1 MGCAALKRP
10 KKQISQETDLSPN
23 FTIFQKSSETLEESL
38 KDSKKLNFVCR
49 KFKISDPELKILRL
63 DICKLYIHGIK
74 GSKESGEIMNKV
86 VKDSLLLASTKNYF
100 FTNLHYACIP
110 NFNLETGLSIF
121 LIFLLVHNIEF
132 NVTREFPFI
141 EVLNSN
147 EEFKEFVRSWT
158 EFVIL
163 VFKMNDEYRKAKYF
177 KEAYAISERLMTRYA
192 EIDDD
197 KARKRVKYFKQ
208 LIGIYKEFVNEIQEF
223 CEKIV
228 YFAVNIDKNKNIFGK
243 ISKSLK
249 DVEIKKCEKLVH
261 LLF

>member
-1 MGCAALKRP
+1 M
-10 KKQISQETDLSPN
+10 KKI
-23 FTIFQKSSETLEESL
+23 
-38 KDSKKLNFVCR
+38 
-49 KFKISDPELKILRL
+49 
-63 DICKLYIHGIK
+63 
-74 GSKESGEIMNKV
+74 

-110 NFNLETGLSIF
+110 NFNIETGLSIF
-121 LIFLLVHNIEF
+121 LIFLLVQNIEF
-132 NVTREFPFI
+132 NATPGFPFI

-158 EFVIL
+158 EFLVL
-163 VFKMNDEYRKAKYF
+163 VFRMNDEYKKVKYCKGSYLF
-177 KEAYAISERLMTRYA
+177 TEKLMARYA
-192 EIDDD
+192 EIDEE
-197 KARKRVKYFKQ
+197 KARKRVKYLGQ

-228 YFAVNIDKNKNIFGK
+228 YFAVNIDKNKNILGK